1 MVNITIVIALS
12 IILLGIGIGVD
23 FLAPEWVPIPGWVLS
38 ITALIII
45 FVFNLNLRHNQIQ
58 EEFNELKDQ
67 LKALDREMIE
77 TRVEL
82 DTTQDKLNNNLENP
96 QIASELRMLR
106 SLMKQFTDKVNGQLD
121 PEAAISQPSILEQHE
136 TKPTQEDQAITHEPI
151 LDYSDNEILKFLEK
165 SVREDHVELY
175 LQPIVRLPQRSQVFF
190 ECFSRIMDDKGNIIR
205 PEQYLPVA
213 TSAGLAAA
221 VDNLLLFK
229 CVQLVRRTRR
239 ENPEIVFFCNIS
251 KSTLTDIDFFTD
263 FIDFMADNTNLISS
277 LVFEFSQETTL
288 DKDYE
293 IQNGLDRLS
302 KLGFRLS
309 LDQLHQLNVDLPKL
323 ASQGFKF
330 IKIDAHLLHEMARGD
345 TPNLNMRA
353 LKGALDRV
361 AMDLIVE
368 KIENEEM
375 LKDLLDL
382 QIDFGQGYLFGAPK
396 SATAANR

>member
-1 MVNITIVIALS
+1 MNKTIVIALS
-12 IILLGIGIGVD
+12 IILLGIGIGID
-23 FLAPEWVPIPGWVLS
+23 FFAPEWVPLPAWLLS
-38 ITALIII
+38 ITAVITALII
-45 FVFNLNLRHNQIQ
+45 NLNLRHSQIK
-58 EEFNELKDQ
+58 EEFNELKDH
-67 LKALDREMIE
+67 LKALDRELVE

-82 DTTQDKLNNNLENP
+82 DTAQDKLNNNLENP
-96 QIASELRMLR
+96 KIASELRMLR
-106 SLMKQFTDKVNGQLD
+106 SLMKQFANKINDNLGTKDPVSQL
-121 PEAAISQPSILEQHE
+121 PITEQNE
-136 TKPTQEDQAITHEPI
+136 INQTQEDQVITREPI

-165 SVREDHVELY
+165 AVREDHIELY

-190 ECFSRIMDDKGNIIR
+190 ECFSRIMDDKNNVIR

-213 TSAGLAAA
+213 NSAGLAAA

-239 ENPEIVFFCNIS
+239 DNPEIIFFCNIS
-251 KSTLTDIDFFTD
+251 KSTLIDIDFFTD
-263 FIDFMADNTNLISS
+263 FIDFMTDNRNLTSS
-277 LVFEFSQETTL
+277 LVFEFSQETLL
-288 DKDYE
+288 DKNYD
-293 IQNGLDRLS
+293 IQNGLERLF

-309 LDQLHQLNVDLPKL
+309 LDQIHQLNLDLPKL
-323 ASQGFKF
+323 ASKGFKF

-396 SATAANR
+396 AATASNR

>member
-1 MVNITIVIALS
+1 MNKTIVIALS
-12 IILLGIGIGVD
+12 TVLVGIGVGVD
-23 FLAPEWVPIPGWVLS
+23 FLAPEWVPLPGWLLS

-45 FVFNLNLRHNQIQ
+45 FVFNLNRRHNQIK

-106 SLMKQFTDKVNGQLD
+106 SLMRQFTDKVNGQLD

-165 SVREDHVELY
+165 AVREDHIELY

>member
-1 MVNITIVIALS
+1 MKKTIVIALS
-12 IILLGIGIGVD
+12 IVLVGIGIGVD
-23 FLAPEWVPIPGWVLS
+23 FLAPNWVPLPAWLLS

-45 FVFNLNLRHNQIQ
+45 FVFNLNLRHKQIR

-67 LKALDREMIE
+67 LQALDREIVE

-82 DTTQDKLNNNLENP
+82 DAAQDKLNNNLENP
-96 QIASELRMLR
+96 KIASELRMLR
-106 SLMKQFTDKVNGQLD
+106 SLMKQFADKVNGQLHTED
-121 PEAAISQPSILEQHE
+121 AISEPAVLEQPE
-136 TKPTQEDQAITHEPI
+136 IKQTQQDQAITREPI
-151 LDYSDNEILKFLEK
+151 LEYSDNEILKFLEK
-165 SVREDHVELY
+165 AVREDHIELY

-190 ECFSRIMDDKGNIIR
+190 ECFSRIMDDKSNIIR
-205 PEQYLPVA
+205 PELYLPVA
-213 TSAGLAAA
+213 ASAGLAAA

-239 ENPEIVFFCNIS
+239 DNPEIVFFCNIS

-263 FIDFMADNTNLISS
+263 FIDFMADNTNLTSS
-277 LVFEFSQETTL
+277 LVFEFSQETIL

-293 IQNGLDRLS
+293 IQNGLERLS

-309 LDQLHQLNVDLPKL
+309 LDQLHQLNIDLPKL

-330 IKIDAHLLHEMARGD
+330 IKIDANLLHEMARED
-345 TPNLNMRA
+345 APNLNMRA

-396 SATAANR
+396 AATAANR

>member
-1 MVNITIVIALS
+1 MNKTIVIALS
-12 IILLGIGIGVD
+12 IILLGIGIGID
-23 FLAPEWVPIPGWVLS
+23 FFAPEWVPLPAWLLS
-38 ITALIII
+38 ITAVITILII
-45 FVFNLNLRHNQIQ
+45 NLNFRHSQIK
-58 EEFNELKDQ
+58 EEFNELKDH
-67 LKALDREMIE
+67 LKALDRELIE

-82 DTTQDKLNNNLENP
+82 DTAQDKLNNNLENP
-96 QIASELRMLR
+96 KIASELKMLR
-106 SLMKQFTDKVNGQLD
+106 SLMKQFTDKINDNLGTKD
-121 PEAAISQPSILEQHE
+121 PVSQPPITEQNE
-136 TKPTQEDQAITHEPI
+136 INQTQEDRVITREPI

-165 SVREDHVELY
+165 AVREDHIELY

-190 ECFSRIMDDKGNIIR
+190 ECFSRIMDDKNNVIR

-213 TSAGLAAA
+213 NSAGLAAA

-239 ENPEIVFFCNIS
+239 DNPEIIFFCNIS
-251 KSTLTDIDFFTD
+251 KSTLIDIDFFTD
-263 FIDFMADNTNLISS
+263 FIDFMADNRNLTSS
-277 LVFEFSQETTL
+277 LVFEFSQETIL
-288 DKDYE
+288 DTNYD
-293 IQNGLDRLS
+293 IQNGLERLS
-302 KLGFRLS
+302 KLGFRHS
-309 LDQLHQLNVDLPKL
+309 LDQIHQLNLDLPKL
-323 ASQGFKF
+323 ASKGFKF

-396 SATAANR
+396 AATASNR

>member
-1 MVNITIVIALS
+1 MNKTIVIALS
-12 IILLGIGIGVD
+12 IISLGIGIGID
-23 FLAPEWVPIPGWVLS
+23 FFAPEWMPLPAWLLS
-38 ITALIII
+38 ITAVITVLII
-45 FVFNLNLRHNQIQ
+45 NLNLRHSQIR
-58 EEFNELKDQ
+58 EEFSELRDHF
-67 LKALDREMIE
+67 KALDRELVE

-82 DTTQDKLNNNLENP
+82 DTAQDKLNNNLENP
-96 QIASELRMLR
+96 KIASELRMLR
-106 SLMKQFTDKVNGQLD
+106 SLMKQFANKINDNLGTKDPASQL
-121 PEAAISQPSILEQHE
+121 PITEQNE
-136 TKPTQEDQAITHEPI
+136 INQTQEDQLITREPI

-165 SVREDHVELY
+165 AVREDHIELY

-190 ECFSRIMDDKGNIIR
+190 ECFSRIMDDKNNVIR

-213 TSAGLAAA
+213 NSAGLAAA

-239 ENPEIVFFCNIS
+239 DNPEIIFFCNIS
-251 KSTLTDIDFFTD
+251 KSTLIDIDFFTD
-263 FIDFMADNTNLISS
+263 FIDFMADNRNLTSS

-288 DKDYE
+288 DKNYD
-293 IQNGLDRLS
+293 IQNGLERLS

-309 LDQLHQLNVDLPKL
+309 LDQIHQLNLDLPKL
-323 ASQGFKF
+323 ASKGFKF

-396 SATAANR
+396 AATASNR

>member
-1 MVNITIVIALS
+1 MNKTIVIALS
-12 IILLGIGIGVD
+12 TVLVGIGVGVD
-23 FLAPEWVPIPGWVLS
+23 FLAPEWVPLPGWLLS

-45 FVFNLNLRHNQIQ
+45 FVFNLNLRQNQIQ

-121 PEAAISQPSILEQHE
+121 PEDAISQPSILEQHE

>member
-1 MVNITIVIALS
+1 MNKTIVIALS
-12 IILLGIGIGVD
+12 IILLGIGIGID
-23 FLAPEWVPIPGWVLS
+23 FFAPEWVPLPAWLLS
-38 ITALIII
+38 ITAVITALII
-45 FVFNLNLRHNQIQ
+45 NLHLRHSQIR
-58 EEFNELKDQ
+58 EEFNELKDH
-67 LKALDREMIE
+67 LKTLDRELVE

-82 DTTQDKLNNNLENP
+82 DTAQDKLNNNLENP
-96 QIASELRMLR
+96 KIASELRMLR
-106 SLMKQFTDKVNGQLD
+106 SLMKQFANKINDNLRTKDPVSQL
-121 PEAAISQPSILEQHE
+121 PITEQNE
-136 TKPTQEDQAITHEPI
+136 INQTQEDQVITREPI

-165 SVREDHVELY
+165 AVREDHIELY

-190 ECFSRIMDDKGNIIR
+190 ECFSRIMDDKNNVIR

-213 TSAGLAAA
+213 NSAGLAAA

-239 ENPEIVFFCNIS
+239 DNPEIIFFCNIS
-251 KSTLTDIDFFTD
+251 KSTLIDIDFFTD
-263 FIDFMADNTNLISS
+263 FIDFMADNRNLTSS
-277 LVFEFSQETTL
+277 LVFEFSQETIL
-288 DKDYE
+288 DKNYD
-293 IQNGLDRLS
+293 IQNGLERLS

-309 LDQLHQLNVDLPKL
+309 LDQIHQLNLDLPKL
-323 ASQGFKF
+323 ASKGFKF

-396 SATAANR
+396 AATASNR

>member
-1 MVNITIVIALS
+1 MNKTIVIALS
-12 IILLGIGIGVD
+12 IISLGIGIGID
-23 FLAPEWVPIPGWVLS
+23 FFAPEWMPLPAWLLS
-38 ITALIII
+38 ITAVITVLII
-45 FVFNLNLRHNQIQ
+45 NLNLRHNQIR
-58 EEFNELKDQ
+58 EEFSELRDH
-67 LKALDREMIE
+67 LKALDRELVE

-82 DTTQDKLNNNLENP
+82 DTAQDKLNNNLENP
-96 QIASELRMLR
+96 KIASELRMLR
-106 SLMKQFTDKVNGQLD
+106 SLMKQFANKINDNLGTKDPVSQL
-121 PEAAISQPSILEQHE
+121 AITEQNE
-136 TKPTQEDQAITHEPI
+136 INQTQEDQLITREPI

-165 SVREDHVELY
+165 AVREDHIELY

-190 ECFSRIMDDKGNIIR
+190 ECFSRIMDDKNNVIR

-213 TSAGLAAA
+213 NSAGLAAA

-239 ENPEIVFFCNIS
+239 DNPEIIFFCNIS
-251 KSTLTDIDFFTD
+251 KSTLIDIDFFTD
-263 FIDFMADNTNLISS
+263 FIDFMADNRNLTSS
-277 LVFEFSQETTL
+277 LVFEFSQETIL
-288 DKDYE
+288 DKNYD
-293 IQNGLDRLS
+293 IQNGLERLS

-309 LDQLHQLNVDLPKL
+309 LDQIHQLNLDLPKL
-323 ASQGFKF
+323 ASKGFKF

-361 AMDLIVE
+361 AMDLIIE

-396 SATAANR
+396 AATVSNR

>member
-1 MVNITIVIALS
+1 MNKTIVIALS
-12 IILLGIGIGVD
+12 IILLGIGIGID
-23 FLAPEWVPIPGWVLS
+23 FFAPEWMPLPAWLLS
-38 ITALIII
+38 ITAVITVLII
-45 FVFNLNLRHNQIQ
+45 NLHLRHSQIR
-58 EEFNELKDQ
+58 EEFSELRDH
-67 LKALDREMIE
+67 LKALDRELVE

-82 DTTQDKLNNNLENP
+82 DTAQDKLNNNLENP
-96 QIASELRMLR
+96 KIASELRMLR
-106 SLMKQFTDKVNGQLD
+106 SLMKQFANKINDNLGTKDPVSQL
-121 PEAAISQPSILEQHE
+121 AITEQNE
-136 TKPTQEDQAITHEPI
+136 INQTQEDQLITREPI

-165 SVREDHVELY
+165 AVREDHIELY

-190 ECFSRIMDDKGNIIR
+190 ECFSRIMDDKNNVIR

-213 TSAGLAAA
+213 NSAGLAAA

-239 ENPEIVFFCNIS
+239 DNPEIIFFCNIS
-251 KSTLTDIDFFTD
+251 KSTLIDIDFFTD
-263 FIDFMADNTNLISS
+263 FIDFMADNRNLTSS
-277 LVFEFSQETTL
+277 LAFEFSQETIL
-288 DKDYE
+288 DKNYD
-293 IQNGLDRLS
+293 IQNGLERLS

-309 LDQLHQLNVDLPKL
+309 LDQIHQLNLDLPKL
-323 ASQGFKF
+323 ASKGFKF
-330 IKIDAHLLHEMARGD
+330 IKIDAHLLHEMARGN

-396 SATAANR
+396 AATVSNR

>member
-1 MVNITIVIALS
+1 MKKTIVIALS
-12 IILLGIGIGVD
+12 IVLVGIGIGVD
-23 FLAPEWVPIPGWVLS
+23 FLAPNWVPLPAWLLS

-45 FVFNLNLRHNQIQ
+45 FVFNLNLRHNQIRKD
-58 EEFNELKDQ
+58 FNELKDQ
-67 LKALDREMIE
+67 LKALDREIVE

-82 DTTQDKLNNNLENP
+82 DTAQDKLNNNLENP
-96 QIASELRMLR
+96 KIASELKMLR
-106 SLMKQFTDKVNGQLD
+106 SLMKQFTDKVNGQLHTED
-121 PEAAISQPSILEQHE
+121 AISEPAVLEQPE
-136 TKPTQEDQAITHEPI
+136 IKQTQQDQAIKREPI
-151 LDYSDNEILKFLEK
+151 LDYNDNEILKFLEK
-165 SVREDHVELY
+165 AVREDHIELY

-190 ECFSRIMDDKGNIIR
+190 ECFSRIMDEKSNIIR

-213 TSAGLAAA
+213 TSAGLAAS

-239 ENPEIVFFCNIS
+239 DNPEIVFFCNIS

-263 FIDFMADNTNLISS
+263 FIDFMADNTNLTSS
-277 LVFEFSQETTL
+277 LVFEFSQETIL

-293 IQNGLDRLS
+293 IQNGLERLS

-309 LDQLHQLNVDLPKL
+309 LDQLHQLNIDLPKL

-345 TPNLNMRA
+345 TPNLSMRA

-382 QIDFGQGYLFGAPK
+382 QM
-396 SATAANR
+396 S

>member
-1 MVNITIVIALS
+1 MNKTIVIALS
-12 IILLGIGIGVD
+12 IILLGIGIGID
-23 FLAPEWVPIPGWVLS
+23 FFAPEWVPLPAWLLS
-38 ITALIII
+38 ITAVITILI
-45 FVFNLNLRHNQIQ
+45 FNLNFRHSQIK
-58 EEFNELKDQ
+58 EEFNELKDH
-67 LKALDREMIE
+67 LKALDRELVE

-82 DTTQDKLNNNLENP
+82 ETAQDKLNNNLENP
-96 QIASELRMLR
+96 KIASELRMLR
-106 SLMKQFTDKVNGQLD
+106 SLMKQFSDKIHDNLGTKDPVSQLPITEQNGINQ
-121 PEAAISQPSILEQHE
+121 
-136 TKPTQEDQAITHEPI
+136 TQEDPLITREPI

-165 SVREDHVELY
+165 AVREDHIELY

-190 ECFSRIMDDKGNIIR
+190 ECFSRIMDDKNNVIR

-213 TSAGLAAA
+213 NSAGLAAA

-239 ENPEIVFFCNIS
+239 DNPEIIFFCNIS
-251 KSTLTDIDFFTD
+251 KSTLIDIDFFTD
-263 FIDFMADNTNLISS
+263 FIDFMADNRNLTSS
-277 LVFEFSQETTL
+277 LVFEFSQETIL
-288 DKDYE
+288 DKNYD
-293 IQNGLDRLS
+293 IQSALERLS
-302 KLGFRLS
+302 KLGFRVS
-309 LDQLHQLNVDLPKL
+309 LDQIHQLNLDLPKL
-323 ASQGFKF
+323 ASKGFKF
-330 IKIDAHLLHEMARGD
+330 IKIDAHLLHEMARGN

-396 SATAANR
+396 AATASNR

>member
-1 MVNITIVIALS
+1 MKKTIVIALS
-12 IILLGIGIGVD
+12 IVLVGIGIGVD
-23 FLAPEWVPIPGWVLS
+23 FLAPNLVPLPAWLLS

-45 FVFNLNLRHNQIQ
+45 FVFNLILGHNQIR

-67 LKALDREMIE
+67 LKALDREIVE

-82 DTTQDKLNNNLENP
+82 DTAQDKLNNNLENP
-96 QIASELRMLR
+96 KIASELRMLR
-106 SLMKQFTDKVNGQLD
+106 SLMKQFTDKVNGQLNTED
-121 PEAAISQPSILEQHE
+121 AISEPAVLEQPE
-136 TKPTQEDQAITHEPI
+136 IKQTQQDQAITREPI
-151 LDYSDNEILKFLEK
+151 LEYSDNEILKFLEK
-165 SVREDHVELY
+165 AVREDHIELY

-190 ECFSRIMDDKGNIIR
+190 ECFSRIMDDKSNIIR

-213 TSAGLAAA
+213 TSAGLVAA

-239 ENPEIVFFCNIS
+239 DNPEIVFFCNIS

-263 FIDFMADNTNLISS
+263 FIDFMADNTNLTSS
-277 LVFEFSQETTL
+277 LVFEFSQETIL

-293 IQNGLDRLS
+293 IQNGLERLS

-309 LDQLHQLNVDLPKL
+309 LDQLHQLNIDLPKL

-345 TPNLNMRA
+345 TPNLSMRA

-396 SATAANR
+396 AATAANR

>member
-1 MVNITIVIALS
+1 
-12 IILLGIGIGVD
+12 
-23 FLAPEWVPIPGWVLS
+23 
-38 ITALIII
+38 
-45 FVFNLNLRHNQIQ
+45 
-58 EEFNELKDQ
+58 
-67 LKALDREMIE
+67 
-77 TRVEL
+77 
-82 DTTQDKLNNNLENP
+82 
-96 QIASELRMLR
+96 
-106 SLMKQFTDKVNGQLD
+106 MKQFTDKVNGQLD

>member
-1 MVNITIVIALS
+1 MNKTIVIALS
-12 IILLGIGIGVD
+12 TVLVGIGVGVD
-23 FLAPEWVPIPGWVLS
+23 FLAPEWVPLPGWLLS

-96 QIASELRMLR
+96 EIASELRMLR

-263 FIDFMADNTNLISS
+263 FIDFMADNTNLTSS

>member
-1 MVNITIVIALS
+1 MNKTIVIALS
-12 IILLGIGIGVD
+12 TVLVGIGVGVD
-23 FLAPEWVPIPGWVLS
+23 FLAPEWVPLPGWLLS

-136 TKPTQEDQAITHEPI
+136 TKPTPEDQAITHEPI

>member
-1 MVNITIVIALS
+1 MKKTIVIELS
-12 IILLGIGIGVD
+12 IVLVGIGIGVD
-23 FLAPEWVPIPGWVLS
+23 FLAPDWVPLPAWLLS

-45 FVFNLNLRHNQIQ
+45 FVFNLNLRHKQIR

-67 LKALDREMIE
+67 LQALGREIVE

-82 DTTQDKLNNNLENP
+82 DAAQDKLNNNLENP
-96 QIASELRMLR
+96 KIASELKMLR
-106 SLMKQFTDKVNGQLD
+106 SLMKQFTDKVNGQLHTED
-121 PEAAISQPSILEQHE
+121 AISEPAILEQRE
-136 TKPTQEDQAITHEPI
+136 IKQTQRDQAITREPI
-151 LDYSDNEILKFLEK
+151 LDYNDNEILKFLEK
-165 SVREDHVELY
+165 AVREDHIELY

-190 ECFSRIMDDKGNIIR
+190 ECFSRIMDDKSNIIR

-213 TSAGLAAA
+213 TSAGLTAA

-263 FIDFMADNTNLISS
+263 FIDFMADNTNLTSS
-277 LVFEFSQETTL
+277 LVFEFSQETIL

-293 IQNGLDRLS
+293 IQNGLERLS
-302 KLGFRLS
+302 KLGFHLS
-309 LDQLHQLNVDLPKL
+309 LDQLHQLNIYLPKL

-345 TPNLNMRA
+345 APNLNMRA

-396 SATAANR
+396 AATAANR

>member
-1 MVNITIVIALS
+1 MNKTIVIALS
-12 IILLGIGIGVD
+12 TVLMGIGVGVD
-23 FLAPEWVPIPGWVLS
+23 FLAPEWVPLPGWLLS
-38 ITALIII
+38 ITALIIV
-45 FVFNLNLRHNQIQ
+45 FVFNLNLKHNQIK

-67 LKALDREMIE
+67 LKALDREIIE

-190 ECFSRIMDDKGNIIR
+190 ECFSRIMDDKSNIIR

-396 SATAANR
+396 SATAAN

>member
-1 MVNITIVIALS
+1 MNKTIVIALS
-12 IILLGIGIGVD
+12 TVLVGIGVGVD
-23 FLAPEWVPIPGWVLS
+23 FLAPEWVPLPGWLLS

-251 KSTLTDIDFFTD
+251 KSTLSDIDFFTD
-263 FIDFMADNTNLISS
+263 FIDFMADNTNLTSS

-288 DKDYE
+288 DKNYE
-293 IQNGLDRLS
+293 IQNGLERLS

>member
-1 MVNITIVIALS
+1 MNKTIVIALS
-12 IILLGIGIGVD
+12 TVLVGIGVGVD
-23 FLAPEWVPIPGWVLS
+23 FLAPEWVPLPGWLLS

-190 ECFSRIMDDKGNIIR
+190 ECFSRIMDDKSNIIR

-263 FIDFMADNTNLISS
+263 FIDFMADNTNLTSS

-288 DKDYE
+288 DKNYE
-293 IQNGLDRLS
+293 IQNGLERLS

>member
-1 MVNITIVIALS
+1 MNKTIVIALS
-12 IILLGIGIGVD
+12 TVLVGIGVGVD
-23 FLAPEWVPIPGWVLS
+23 FLAPEWVPLPGWLLS
-38 ITALIII
+38 ITALIIV
-45 FVFNLNLRHNQIQ
+45 FVFNLNLKHNQIK

-67 LKALDREMIE
+67 LKALDREIIE

-175 LQPIVRLPQRSQVFF
+175 LQPIVRLPQRSKVFF

-263 FIDFMADNTNLISS
+263 FIDFMADNTNLTSS

-309 LDQLHQLNVDLPKL
+309 LDQLHQLNIELPKL